1 MVSASS
7 RRVVDEETTEAPR
20 RYGAGVGKVKCQ
32 ISISADG
39 YLAGPNQSEEHGLGE
54 GAEALHDWAFK
65 TRFFQEIHGRE
76 GGEGGVSDDV
86 VREASANSNAI
97 VMGRNMFGPVRGP
110 WTEPLWNGWWGDEP
124 PFRVPVFVLTHY
136 EREPLTLG
144 ETTFHF
150 VTDGIES
157 AVAQARE
164 AAGNGHVHIGGG
176 GESIQG
182 TIRAGLLDEIVVN
195 QVPVFLGDGVRLFE
209 EMPTGVQLE
218 QTRVVQGDGVAH
230 LFYSL
235 RYQPAN

>member
-1 MVSASS
+1 MS
-7 RRVVDEETTEAPR
+7 
-20 RYGAGVGKVKCQ
+20 KVKCQ

-76 GGEGGVSDDV
+76 GGEGGVSDDL
-86 VREASANSNAI
+86 VREASSGEGAV

-110 WTEPLWNGWWGDEP
+110 WTEPLWNGWWGDDP
-124 PFRVPVFVLTHY
+124 PFRVPVFVLTHH

-150 VTDGIES
+150 VTEGIER
-157 AVAQARE
+157 AVELARE
-164 AAGNGHVHIGGG
+164 AAGDGFVGVGGG
-176 GESIQG
+176 GETIQE

-195 QVPVFLGDGVRLFE
+195 QVPVILGGGVRLFDDI
-209 EMPTGVQLE
+209 PPSVQLE
-218 QTRVVQGDGVAH
+218 QTRVVEGDGVAH

-235 RYQPAN
+235 SY